1 MCRLVLKV
9 LRSKVIN
16 VLFCI
21 YYNIEIMNKA
31 TFRDRDTVQNKKN
44 YVTGGISV
52 APICFEYLFHR
63 INSLSL
69 YSIALNTTF
78 SGMASME
85 RGKVE

>member
-9 LRSKVIN
+9 LRSKVIS

-31 TFRDRDTVQNKKN
+31 TFRDRDTV
-44 YVTGGISV
+44 TGGISV
-52 APICFEYLFHR
+52 APICYEYLFHR

-69 YSIALNTTF
+69 YSNPLNTTF